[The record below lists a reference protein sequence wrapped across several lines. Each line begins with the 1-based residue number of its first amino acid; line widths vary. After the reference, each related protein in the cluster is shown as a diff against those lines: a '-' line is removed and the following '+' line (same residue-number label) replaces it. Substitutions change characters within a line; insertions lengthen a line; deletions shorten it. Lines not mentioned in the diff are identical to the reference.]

1 MIGASGTKLY
11 LHNFK
16 QCMSYCLLAD
26 TQWNMYTDILV
37 VRVEI
42 KKKIF
47 IDPPLSKTSS
57 LQSLGIEIHLPSE
70 PEVELVE

>member
-1 MIGASGTKLY
+1 
-11 LHNFK
+11 
-16 QCMSYCLLAD
+16 MSYCLLAD